1 MKADKHAKSK
11 PDAGDGDGVAA
22 GDAGDGEGVSE
33 EEAGDADGESE
44 AGEMEDIPLREPTPT
59 PDAKPCPL
67 LHVLCAATMFH
78 LKHRHAYQ
86 NNQFFI

>member
-1 MKADKHAKSK
+1 MGKHAKSK
-11 PDAGDGDGVAA
+11 PDAGDGDGASE

-44 AGEMEDIPLREPTPT
+44 AGEMEDIPLREPTPP

-67 LHVLCAATMFH
+67 LHVLCAATIFH

-86 NNQFFI
+86 NKQFFI